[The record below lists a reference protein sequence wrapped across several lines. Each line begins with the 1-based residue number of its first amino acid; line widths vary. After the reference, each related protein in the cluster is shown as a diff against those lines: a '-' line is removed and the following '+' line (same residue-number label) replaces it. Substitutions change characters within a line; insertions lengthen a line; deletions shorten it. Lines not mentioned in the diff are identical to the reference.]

1 MKNEKGVSVYKA
13 FTLVELLIVIGIIAL
28 LISIALPCLAAA
40 GEQCSAVVCRSN
52 IRQLHIANTAY
63 ALSNNDFYVTAA
75 SDLVF
80 HDNGAP
86 SNGGKHR
93 WHGVRLSD
101 GASADPIKNT
111 FDPTKSLLNKFI
123 VDGKIKECPAKVKY
137 TKESVDAFEAGC
149 GGYGYNSI
157 GVGSRC
163 YQFNFFSNIRAMKSS
178 MKITEIKQSADK
190 IMFTDTAFNDN
201 GQLIEY
207 SFCEPPKFVLYKG
220 KKIKE
225 YPGVTPSIH
234 FRHRGKTNVVWC
246 DGHVSAEELDF
257 PPEAFDQTDE
267 FKIGWFGPENN
278 SLFKPWN

>member
-40 GEQCSAVVCRSN
+40 GRQCSAVVCRSN
-52 IRQLHIANTAY
+52 IRQLHIANTGY

-86 SNGGKHR
+86 SNGGKYR
-93 WHGVRLSD
+93 WHGERLSD
-101 GASADPIKNT
+101 GANADPRLNT
-111 FDPTKSLLNKFI
+111 FDPAKSPLNDYI
-123 VDGKIKECPAKVKY
+123 NDGKIKECPANVRY
-137 TKESVDAFEAGC
+137 TKEGIDAFEGGC
-149 GGYGYNSI
+149 GGYGYNLT

-163 YQFNFFSNIRAMKSS
+163 YQYNYYSDIRTMKLS
-178 MKITEIKQSADK
+178 MKITEIKNCAK
-190 IMFTDTAFNDN
+190 KVMFTDTAYDN
-201 GQLIEY
+201 AGQLIEY
-207 SFCEPPKFVLYKG
+207 SFCEPPMFVLYKS

-225 YPGVTPSIH
+225 YAGVTPSIH
-234 FRHRGKTNVVWC
+234 FRHRGKANVVWC
-246 DGHVSAEELDF
+246 DGHVSVEELDF
-257 PPEAFDQTDE
+257 PPEALDRTDE
-267 FKIGWFGPENN
+267 FKIGWFGPKDN

>member
-1 MKNEKGVSVYKA
+1 MKNEKSASVYKA

-52 IRQLHIANTAY
+52 IRQLHIANTGY
-63 ALSNNDFYVTAA
+63 ALSNNDYYVRAA
-75 SDLVF
+75 PDIDS
-80 HDNGAP
+80 GY
-86 SNGGKHR
+86 GGRER

-101 GASADPIKNT
+101 TPSADPDLNT
-111 FDPTKSLLNKFI
+111 FDPTKSPLNDYI
-123 VDGKIKECPAKVKY
+123 NDGKVKECPAKVKY
-137 TKESVDAFEAGC
+137 TKEGIDAFEAGC
-149 GGYGYNSI
+149 GGYGYNST
-157 GVGSRC
+157 GVGSRT
-163 YQFNFFSNIRAMKSS
+163 YQYGFCNKAMQTS
-178 MKITEIKQSADK
+178 MKLTDIRQSADK

-207 SFCEPPKFVLYKG
+207 SFCEPPMFVLHTG